1 MMRSMIGETD
11 RAFDS
16 LFKSIELIFERAKQ
30 RSRLGEL
37 SGLHGDPG
45 WGELLA
51 IIDLTD
57 EKSED

>member
-37 SGLHGDPG
+37 NGLHGDPR
-45 WGELLA
+45 WGKLLA

>member
-1 MMRSMIGETD
+1 MG
-11 RAFDS
+11 
-16 LFKSIELIFERAKQ
+16 LERAKQ